1 MAGKHK
7 RARTVP
13 RLAHRILAAKGA
25 LSAAER
31 IDFRRFCALLDMEP
45 E

>member
-1 MAGKHK
+1 MAAKHK
-7 RARTVP
+7 RARTGL
-13 RLAHRILAAKGA
+13 RLTYLILAAKGA